1 MAHAPDTIAF
11 MMASLKDTQ
20 DSVRFYDTKSQ
31 IVGVGYIFSLNVIFL
46 VAAKIQ
52 NPLEF
57 NIVMLFMAWAVIIMP
72 LILFGMVLYPT
83 RRNAPQLGERGSG
96 ASRIFYPHMDR
107 VKDVD
112 DYLARLDA
120 SEIRTEIA
128 YEILKMSGLRN
139 QKRMR
144 FLRALC
150 AAGFSFCVLFL
161 GQILRF

>member
-1 MAHAPDTIAF
+1 MAHAPDSFAF
-11 MMASLKDTQ
+11 MMASLQDVQ
-20 DSVRFYDTKSQ
+20 DSVRSYDTKSQ
-31 IVGVGYIFSLNVIFL
+31 IVGVGYIFAVNVIFSFG
-46 VAAKIQ
+46 AKIS
-52 NPLEF
+52 NPIEIGL
-57 NIVMLFMAWAVIIMP
+57 VGVLVAWAVIIMP
-72 LILFGMVLYPT
+72 IILFGMVLYPT
-83 RRNAPQLGERGSG
+83 RRFAPKLGERGSS
-96 ASRIFYPHMDR
+96 ANRIFYSRMDR

-112 DYLARLDA
+112 DYLAQLDA
-120 SEIRTEIA
+120 SDIRTEIA